1 MMMAKDFAEH
11 AHDSWAMIKIDSGWT
26 CGPSY
31 DEDEKK
37 HPNLKQ
43 FNKLHERVDFFNY
56 TDVCLC
62 LKAGKGHILI
72 VLGTFPGTLQVTET
86 RRRSNQGDA
95 GLGGCHRNR

>member
-43 FNKLHERVDFFNY
+43 FNKLHERVD
-56 TDVCLC
+56 C
-62 LKAGKGHILI
+62 LKLYRCIFVFSKLGKD
-72 VLGTFPGTLQVTET
+72 TL
-86 RRRSNQGDA
+86 
-95 GLGGCHRNR
+95 